1 MPACCSFYFVPG
13 EPRIFIGSASESKH
27 VAAILQGLLGEDGAR
42 VTLWA
47 DAFLVGGLYRE
58 QLATR
63 AGETDYAVFVFSADD
78 QSVSRGVTQDAP
90 RDNVLYEMGLFGGT
104 LGVDN
109 VFVVQAAGNL
119 KVPSDLL
126 GVHSAIYQPPP
137 SATAKRDP
145 AWTDAV
151 RPAAH
156 AVLTAIDA
164 RERATIGRNDNAAT
178 SEGTGPPKQAPPG
191 LPSTSEMVP
200 LQLLE
205 MHLLASAVQHRLR
218 PLTTIT
224 IGALVVHP
232 LSGVGRIVGD
242 VPQGGDTLLTVR
254 FQGGIGHVP
263 RGELFAVPIDAGQS
277 QGGDASRPAAAEGT
291 PAYVP

>member
-1 MPACCSFYFVPG
+1 MPG

-63 AGETDYAVFVFSADD
+63 AQETDYAVFVFSADD

-104 LGVDN
+104 LGVDH
-109 VFVVQAAGNL
+109 VFVVQAAGNI

-137 SATAKRDP
+137 PATARRDP

-151 RPAAH
+151 RPAAL

-164 RERATIGRNDNAAT
+164 RERTKINRRDDAAVA
-178 SEGTGPPKQAPPG
+178 SEEPRPPKQAPPV
-191 LPSTSEMVP
+191 LPSTSEMEP

-205 MHLLASAVQHRLR
+205 MQLLASAVQTRLR
-218 PLTTIT
+218 PLTTSAL
-224 IGALVVHP
+224 GALVVHP
-232 LSGVGRIVGD
+232 ISGVGRIVGD
-242 VPQGGDTLLTVR
+242 LPEGGDTLLTVR
-254 FQGGIGHVP
+254 FRGGMGHVR
-263 RGELFAVPIDAGQS
+263 RGELFAVPIDARQPR
-277 QGGDASRPAAAEGT
+277 GGDANPPNAAEGT
-291 PAYVP
+291 SARVP